1 MYRLVTALTLLAC
14 GTLRAAEIPSSPEV
28 PSSPELDEYE
38 LTEVVITAREPRYAA
53 PTTRDRI
60 GRVWIPVYLDGKGP
74 YRLVLDTGALR
85 SAVTYDL
92 VRKMGEVPDAG
103 KRVMLHGATGSA
115 IVPTATVES
124 MRVGDLELQPAL
136 MPVVGDVFGG
146 AEGLLG
152 VDGMQQHRILID
164 FRHDYV
170 EVARS
175 KNRRAAA
182 GYSAIRFLPNKADL
196 LIIPVKVGELE
207 IRAIIDTG
215 AQSTVGNNALRHLLR
230 RQVRRDTA
238 TDKVYGT
245 TGDVQEAIGQRL
257 REIRIGDL
265 KVTGPYVAFG
275 DLHIFER
282 WNLTETPMLLIG
294 MDLLG
299 LVEALVIDYRRRE
312 LQIKPRV
319 RG

>member
-1 MYRLVTALTLLAC
+1 MQRLVTALTLLAC
-14 GTLRAAEIPSSPEV
+14 GALRAQEIPVFTAAE
-28 PSSPELDEYE
+28 EYE

-85 SAVTYDL
+85 SAVTTEL
-92 VRKMGEVPDAG
+92 VTKMGDVPDLAR
-103 KRVMLHGATGSA
+103 RVMLHGATGSA
-115 IVPTATVES
+115 IVPTVTVKS
-124 MRVGDLELQPAL
+124 MRVGDLDLQPAR

-182 GYSAIRFLPNKADL
+182 GFSAIRFLPNTADL
-196 LIIPVKVGELE
+196 LIIPVKVGELD

-215 AQSTVGNNALRHLLR
+215 AQSTVGNNALRRLLR
-230 RQVRRDTA
+230 RQVSRNA
-238 TDKVYGT
+238 GTDKVYGT
-245 TGDVQEAIGQRL
+245 TGDVQEAMGQRL
-257 REIRIGDL
+257 KEIRIGDL
-265 KVTGPYVAFG
+265 RITDPYVAFG

-282 WNLTETPMLLIG
+282 WKFAETPMLLIG

-299 LVEALVIDYRRRE
+299 LVDSLVIDYRRRE
-312 LQIKPRV
+312 LQIKPRT

>member
-14 GTLRAAEIPSSPEV
+14 GTLRAAETPVFTEA
-28 PSSPELDEYE
+28 EEYE

-60 GRVWIPVYLDGKGP
+60 GRVWIPVHMDDKGP

-85 SAVTYDL
+85 SAVTDDL
-92 VRKMGEVPDAG
+92 VRKMGEVPDVL

-115 IVPTATVES
+115 IMPTLTVGS
-124 MRVGDLELQPAL
+124 MRVGDLELKPGL

-182 GYSAIRFLPNKADL
+182 GFSSIRFLPNDADL
-196 LIIPVKVGELE
+196 LMIPVMVGERE

-215 AQSTVGNNALRHLLR
+215 AQATVGNNALRRLLR
-230 RQVRRDTA
+230 RQVDRNAGIDQ
-238 TDKVYGT
+238 VYGT
-245 TGDVQEAIGQRL
+245 TGDVQEAMGLRL
-257 REIRIGDL
+257 KEIRIGDL
-265 KVTGPYVAFG
+265 RVVDPYITFG
-275 DLHIFER
+275 DLHIFDR
-282 WNLTETPMLLIG
+282 WDMTDKPMLLIG

-299 LVEALVIDYRRRE
+299 LVDSLVIDYRRRE
-312 LQIKPRV
+312 LQIKPRI

>member
-1 MYRLVTALTLLAC
+1 MQRLVAAFTLLVC
-14 GTLRAAEIPSSPEV
+14 GPLQAAETPVLTEA
-28 PSSPELDEYE
+28 DEYE
-38 LTEVVITAREPRYAA
+38 LSEVVITAREPRYAA

-60 GRVWIPVYLDGKGP
+60 GRVWIPVHMDGKGP

-85 SAVTYDL
+85 SAVTDDM
-92 VRKMGEVPDAG
+92 VRKMGEVPDLRQ
-103 KRVMLHGATGSA
+103 RVMLHGATGSA
-115 IVPTATVES
+115 IMPTIGVEA
-124 MRVGDLELQPAL
+124 MRVGDLDLKPDR

-182 GYSAIRFLPNKADL
+182 GFSSVRFLQNDANL
-196 LIIPVKVGELE
+196 LIVPVMIGERE

-215 AQSTVGNNALRHLLR
+215 AQATVGNNALRRLLR
-230 RQVRRDTA
+230 RQVDRNA
-238 TDKVYGT
+238 GVDKVYGT
-245 TGDVQEAIGQRL
+245 TGDVQEAQGLRL
-257 REIRIGDL
+257 KEIRIGDL
-265 KVTGPYVAFG
+265 RITDPYITFG
-275 DLHIFER
+275 DLHIFDR
-282 WNLTETPMLLIG
+282 WDMVDKPMLLIG

-299 LVEALVIDYRRRE
+299 LVDSLVIDYRRRE
-312 LQIKPRV
+312 LQIKPRI